1 MKAEEALKKLREDTK
16 KRNFEQ
22 SVDLII
28 NLRGVDIKR
37 DNVSTV
43 IAIPHKV
50 RDKKVCGFL
59 TKKTD
64 LVKTITKPEFA
75 KYKEKKA
82 LKKLVKEFDFF
93 IAVPTLMPSVATA
106 FGKVL
111 GPVGKM
117 PSPQLGLVMQENDE
131 EIQKALDKISKS
143 LKIRAREASI
153 KLNVGREK
161 MDDKEILENV
171 NAVYTA
177 ILNALPNN
185 KESVKSVILKFTMSK
200 PIRLDR

>member
-1 MKAEEALKKLREDTK
+1 MKAEEALKKLREDAK

-50 RDKKVCGFL
+50 KDKKVCGFL

-93 IAVPTLMPSVATA
+93 IAVPTLMPPVATA

-131 EIQKALDKISKS
+131 EIQKVLDKISKS
-143 LKIRAREASI
+143 LKVRAKEASI